1 MQPPMT
7 SRGRKGDECNFS
19 PSACFYEEQRN
30 TLLFFHGTHSHTH
43 AHTHARARTSVLGK
57 HKATPQSFLRSATCQ
72 RCLVYLQTQREEA
85 TTCLLAWNVVEIS
98 VGAILFELLLL
109 CELLTPRRA
118 VFPTVAFPLCF
129 TQWNLKSK
137 ENAETRNGCYF

>member
-1 MQPPMT
+1 MT
-7 SRGRKGDECNFS
+7 SAISHPARVFD
-19 PSACFYEEQRN
+19 EEQRN
-30 TLLFFHGTHSHTH
+30 TLLFFHGTHSHT
-43 AHTHARARTSVLGK
+43 RGDK
-57 HKATPQSFLRSATCQ
+57 RSW
-72 RCLVYLQTQREEA
+72 QTQSDSSVISEVSYVPALFGVLTNTGEA

-129 TQWNLKSK
+129 TQWNLESK
-137 ENAETRNGCYF
+137 ENVETRNGCYF